1 MRASQHSANPFDLL
15 IDPEAVLRAVAASS
29 PLGGLKRK
37 VFRPLDKA
45 QNPAAPTPEAERLD
59 GDLLREDEDQSRN

>member
-1 MRASQHSANPFDLL
+1 MRASQHSANPFNLL

-37 VFRPLDKA
+37 VFRPLDKSQGA
-45 QNPAAPTPEAERLD
+45 TPSTPEPDPFKRSAIFDDGAEP
-59 GDLLREDEDQSRN
+59 S